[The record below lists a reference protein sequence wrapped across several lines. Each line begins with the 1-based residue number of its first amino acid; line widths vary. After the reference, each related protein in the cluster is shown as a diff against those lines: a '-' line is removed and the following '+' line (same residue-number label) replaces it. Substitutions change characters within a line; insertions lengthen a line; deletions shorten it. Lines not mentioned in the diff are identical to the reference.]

1 MRSSSAIKER
11 RKVEVIAYKYKRE
24 QNTGVVFCQNLILYQ
39 GEKILESSIFKFHM
53 VCLWRDI
60 GTDNVFGKLIKKSVR
75 KAWKDAI
82 STNSISIFKSK

>member
-60 GTDNVFGKLIKKSVR
+60 GTDNVYCKLIKECQKSIEGCH
-75 KAWKDAI
+75 KHK
-82 STNSISIFKSK
+82 

>member
-53 VCLWRDI
+53 VCL
-60 GTDNVFGKLIKKSVR
+60 
-75 KAWKDAI
+75 
-82 STNSISIFKSK
+82 